1 MSYTLVVDHSL
12 TSEKT
17 EKLEDEIKEL
27 IQEKFNRRMKIRSEK
42 TMNELTA
49 NPGDLGTEVID

>member
-1 MSYTLVVDHSL
+1 MSYTLEIDHAL

-27 IQEKFNRRMKIRSEK
+27 IQEKFNHRMKIRSEK
-42 TMNELTA
+42 TMNELTV
-49 NPGDLGTEVID
+49 NPGDPGVE

>member
-1 MSYTLVVDHSL
+1 MSYTLEINHSL

-49 NPGDLGTEVID
+49 NPRDLGTEVID